1 MFKTQYSA
9 DRPRPKAGLGCRD
22 KILYAPEFDDDG
34 RMHLVESGKEDLYG
48 YIQSH
53 KDSVDINVLLKRYQN
68 GDAAALNRAQ
78 AFFMDTTDL
87 PTTHAEWLNRVN
99 QGRQFFDSLPAE
111 TRARFGNDFNRF
123 IASMDSP
130 DFAKL
135 IGLDVPGDGSV
146 ETAVETPAQVVQEV
160 ANES

>member
-1 MFKTQYSA
+1 MFKTQYSD
-9 DRPRPKAGLGCRD
+9 DRPRPKAHVGTRV
-22 KILYAPEFDDDG
+22 KVLYAPEFDDDG
-34 RMHLVESGKEDLYG
+34 RMQLVESGREDLYG

-68 GDAAALNRAQ
+68 GDASALNRAQ
-78 AFFMDTTDL
+78 AFFMDATDL

-130 DFAKL
+130 DFAQL
-135 IGLDVPGDGSV
+135 IGLDVSGNGSS
-146 ETAVETPAQVVQEV
+146 EPAEVVKDVVKEV
-160 ANES
+160 AANES

>member
-1 MFKTQYSA
+1 MFRTQYSA
-9 DRPRPKAGLGCRD
+9 DRPRPKAQVGSRV
-22 KILYAPEFDDDG
+22 KVLYAPEFDDDG
-34 RMHLVESGKEDLYG
+34 RMHLVESGREDLYG

-68 GDAAALNRAQ
+68 GDATALNRAQ
-78 AFFMDTTDL
+78 AFFMDTTGL
-87 PTTHAEWLNRVN
+87 PQTHAEWLNRVN

-130 DFAKL
+130 DFAQL
-135 IGLDVPGDGSV
+135 IGLDVAGDGTKKTAEVV
-146 ETAVETPAQVVQEV
+146 EDVVKEV
-160 ANES
+160 AVNES

>member
-1 MFKTQYSA
+1 MFKTQYSV
-9 DRPRPKAGLGCRD
+9 DRPRPKAGAGRRD

-68 GDAAALNRAQ
+68 GDATALNRAQ

-87 PTTHAEWLNRVN
+87 PSTHAEWLNRVN

-111 TRARFGNDFNRF
+111 VRGRFGNDFNRF

-135 IGLDVPGDGSV
+135 IGLDVSGNDSV
-146 ETAVETPAQVVQEV
+146 GTAVETPAQVVQEV

>member
-1 MFKTQYSA
+1 MFKTQYSN
-9 DRPRPKAGLGCRD
+9 DRPRPKAHVGTRV
-22 KILYAPEFDDDG
+22 KVLYAPEFDDDG
-34 RMHLVESGKEDLYG
+34 RMQLVESGREDLYG

-53 KDSVDINVLLKRYQN
+53 KDSVDINVLLKRFQN
-68 GDAAALNRAQ
+68 GDVTAFNRAQ

-135 IGLDVPGDGSV
+135 IGLDVPGNDSV
-146 ETAVETPAQVVQEV
+146 GAAVEMPAQVVQEV